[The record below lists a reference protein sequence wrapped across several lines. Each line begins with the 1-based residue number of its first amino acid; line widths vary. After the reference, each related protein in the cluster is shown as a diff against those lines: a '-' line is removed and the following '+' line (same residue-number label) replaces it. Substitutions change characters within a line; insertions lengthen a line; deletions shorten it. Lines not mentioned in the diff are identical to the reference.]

1 MLDTNS
7 HKHIRRELIIAG
19 QNSGKPVSITPIA
32 EPIYHEMVKLARG
45 GNYWAGLCVNGVH
58 SLVNGRLH
66 QSNIFVKPG
75 AVLKDG
81 REEFVMILPGCKVTV
96 EKLANDGFKV
106 LYFKADLNYF
116 ELQKLGDEP
125 GLYRAEKA
133 GHKWTAEFVKSGKAL
148 AKDNRLV
155 AIGDG
160 NHKRYKLAARDIAP
174 RLADSPISG
183 GATFVDTVGFDFHY
197 TPKLGSL
204 GGLKNYKKA
213 INPNSNTDVH
223 ASALLLAKTMY
234 DARKINGVRW
244 VSEFGG
250 SAVLTQAMTIL
261 AAQGIK
267 LDKHY
272 VFLYRPTSAPNKAL
286 EAAQAV
292 GLKLDRKFSN
302 PHMFDVIG
310 NQGQLSVILKRLK
323 HEKDYTAFK
332 ASADL
337 ISQGKS
343 IQGLGTTVATVAGG
357 VGLSMAAPAAI
368 LPYLTALGATAALA
382 GKVIGGAVIGAN
394 VVEANLPAFYDRVKS
409 KF

>member
-1 MLDTNS
+1 
-7 HKHIRRELIIAG
+7 
-19 QNSGKPVSITPIA
+19 
-32 EPIYHEMVKLARG
+32 
-45 GNYWAGLCVNGVH
+45 
-58 SLVNGRLH
+58 
-66 QSNIFVKPG
+66 
-75 AVLKDG
+75 
-81 REEFVMILPGCKVTV
+81 
-96 EKLANDGFKV
+96 
-106 LYFKADLNYF
+106 
-116 ELQKLGDEP
+116 
-125 GLYRAEKA
+125 
-133 GHKWTAEFVKSGKAL
+133 
-148 AKDNRLV
+148 
-155 AIGDG
+155 
-160 NHKRYKLAARDIAP
+160 
-174 RLADSPISG
+174 
-183 GATFVDTVGFDFHY
+183 

-234 DARKINGVRW
+234 DARKVNGVRW

-310 NQGQLSVILKRLK
+310 NQGQLSVILNRIK
-323 HEKDYTAFK
+323 HEEDYTAFK

-337 ISQGKS
+337 IAQGKS
-343 IQGLGTTVATVAGG
+343 VQGLGTTVATVAGG
-357 VGLSMAAPAAI
+357 VGLSMAAPAAV
-368 LPYLTALGATAALA
+368 LPYLTALGAVAAMA